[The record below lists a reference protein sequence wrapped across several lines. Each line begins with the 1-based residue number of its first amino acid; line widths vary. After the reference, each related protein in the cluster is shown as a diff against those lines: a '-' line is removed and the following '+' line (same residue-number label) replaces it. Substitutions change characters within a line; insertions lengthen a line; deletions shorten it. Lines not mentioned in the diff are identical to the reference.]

1 MTGEVVVVWF
11 VVVLGVVVTGPVEFL
26 ITDVVVVLFTLVF
39 GEEVTV
45 SV

>member
-11 VVVLGVVVTGPVEFL
+11 VVVLGVVVIGPVEFV
-26 ITDVVVVLFTLVF
+26 ITYVVVVQFTLLF
-39 GEEVTV
+39 GEGVTG